1 MYVSRVCTQ
10 TDRHRYRHARCI
22 CCCCWWICICICS
35 THLWGE
41 RESELSV
48 SVSVSVSINKSA
60 ADCSGFSLEMVK
72 RWSNMLLNRNCCC
85 RSLFIIGIETRLV
98 SLCFLLST
106 SFYRTRRWGESR
118 GVGVAIVVAGA
129 RTCQADSFL
138 YACVIY
144 YPTKKKKNQKLVS
157 AFSRRL
163 LFSPQTDSSLL
174 LLRFVSEL
182 HLFLGNLF
190 VYISYVC
197 VCVWTGERSKNKPRM
212 KMNYARLQFF
222 FIFLSNANSNFL
234 ISLRRLHKQQAG
246 TSLTLTFAISL
257 SWGPLVIKSI

>member
-1 MYVSRVCTQ
+1 MYLLLLLMNLYLYLQ
-10 TDRHRYRHARCI
+10 HASVGR
-22 CCCCWWICICICS
+22 
-35 THLWGE
+35 G

-106 SFYRTRRWGESR
+106 SFYRKRRWGER
-118 GVGVAIVVAGA
+118 QCGGGGVGIVVAGA

-144 YPTKKKKNQKLVS
+144 YPKKKKPKTCLGFLKTPPLLSSDRQFITLAAFRKRTSSISGQPFCLYKLRVW
-157 AFSRRL
+157 
-163 LFSPQTDSSLL
+163 
-174 LLRFVSEL
+174 
-182 HLFLGNLF
+182 
-190 VYISYVC
+190 VC
-197 VCVWTGERSKNKPRM
+197 ETGERSKNKPRM

-222 FIFLSNANSNFL
+222 FIFWA
-234 ISLRRLHKQQAG
+234 
-246 TSLTLTFAISL
+246 TPTAISL
-257 SWGPLVIKSI
+257 SHYADYINNKLEQAWP

>member
-1 MYVSRVCTQ
+1 MC
-10 TDRHRYRHARCI
+10 
-22 CCCCWWICICICS
+22 
-35 THLWGE
+35 G
-41 RESELSV
+41 
-48 SVSVSVSINKSA
+48 
-60 ADCSGFSLEMVK
+60 G
-72 RWSNMLLNRNCCC
+72 
-85 RSLFIIGIETRLV
+85 G
-98 SLCFLLST
+98 
-106 SFYRTRRWGESR
+106 
-118 GVGVAIVVAGA
+118 GVGIVVAGA
-129 RTCQADSFL
+129 RTCQADSFS

-144 YPTKKKKNQKLVS
+144 YPTKKKKTKNL
-157 AFSRRL
+157 SRLSQDASSSFLR
-163 LFSPQTDSSLL
+163 QTDSSLL

-190 VYISYVC
+190 VYISY

>member
-1 MYVSRVCTQ
+1 
-10 TDRHRYRHARCI
+10 
-22 CCCCWWICICICS
+22 
-35 THLWGE
+35 
-41 RESELSV
+41 
-48 SVSVSVSINKSA
+48 
-60 ADCSGFSLEMVK
+60 
-72 RWSNMLLNRNCCC
+72 MLLNRNCCC

-118 GVGVAIVVAGA
+118 GVGVGIVVAGA

-144 YPTKKKKNQKLVS
+144 YPKKKTCLGFLKTPP
-157 AFSRRL
+157 L
-163 LFSPQTDSSLL
+163 LSSDSSLL

-197 VCVWTGERSKNKPRM
+197 VWTGERSKNKPRM

-222 FIFLSNANSNFL
+222 FIF
-234 ISLRRLHKQQAG
+234 
-246 TSLTLTFAISL
+246 
-257 SWGPLVIKSI
+257 